1 MPETGPYDTSLV
13 GGDGLAHVELL
24 MQRWFQSSRLIGS
37 QNCWGWKTSLKII
50 LLNLV
55 PQFKQG
61 QPENIAQNWFWF
73 LKLYLFWK
81 YLIVAEYCTFSWE
94 REKKKKV
101 FWREVLADFVVW
113 YLSSLN
119 KNGLLL
125 FSAAFYLRKN
135 WSYFLAWKSFMD
147 LTKFSWTIITNS
159 PLTNMLC
166 KWSVSWLQPYAF
178 SFKIVIF
185 QAPEKLKGS
194 CFYSLS
200 VWDLGYVKKV

>member
-94 REKKKKV
+94 REKKKSILKRSPCW
-101 FWREVLADFVVW
+101 FCCVVPFIFEQKW
-113 YLSSLN
+113 FPFIQCCI
-119 KNGLLL
+119 L
-125 FSAAFYLRKN
+125 FKEKL
-135 WSYFLAWKSFMD
+135 
-147 LTKFSWTIITNS
+147 
-159 PLTNMLC
+159 
-166 KWSVSWLQPYAF
+166 
-178 SFKIVIF
+178 VIF
-185 QAPEKLKGS
+185 
-194 CFYSLS
+194 LS
-200 VWDLGYVKKV
+200 MEVFHGPHKIFMNHNN

>member
-1 MPETGPYDTSLV
+1 MLRLKNIFEDHLAQPGPPVQTGSAREHCTELV
-13 GGDGLAHVELL
+13 
-24 MQRWFQSSRLIGS
+24 LI
-37 QNCWGWKTSLKII
+37 LKAIFVLEIFDCCRI
-50 LLNLV
+50 LH
-55 PQFKQG
+55 F
-61 QPENIAQNWFWF
+61 F
-73 LKLYLFWK
+73 LR
-81 YLIVAEYCTFSWE
+81 E

-119 KNGLLL
+119 KNGFLL

-200 VWDLGYVKKV
+200 AWDLGYVKKV